1 MSRKQ
6 GQIFPVISLP
16 TVEEKPQCDKC
27 KFFDEL
33 ICRRFPPGVST
44 PGGWL
49 WPSPKPH
56 EWCGEFVKK
65 IGSVE

>member
-6 GQIFPVISLP
+6 GQFFPSISLP

-33 ICRRFPPGVST
+33 ICRRFPPNVST

-49 WPSPKPH
+49 WPITKPH
-56 EWCGEFVKK
+56 EWCGEFRK